1 MTNLTTLQTVA
12 ILLLPILLA
21 ITVHEAAHG
30 WVAHQLGDNTA
41 FRAGRVTLN
50 PIKHI
55 DLIGTIILPLL
66 LSFLGGFIFGWAKP
80 VPVNFHNLRQPRR
93 DTALVALAGPMANL
107 VMAIGWA
114 VIAKAAWLMEEDFTS
129 AIFLVYMGQAGTLIN
144 SALMIL
150 NLVPILP
157 LDGGRILHSMLPPNL
172 ATPFGRLEPYGLYI
186 LIGLLISG
194 VLAKILY
201 PLWTFVTQQLLLLVG
216 FKELVLQQ

>member
-1 MTNLTTLQTVA
+1 MTNLTTFQTVA
-12 ILLLPILLA
+12 IWLLPILFA

-80 VPVNFHNLRQPRR
+80 VPVNFHKLRQPRR

-150 NLVPILP
+150 NLLPILP
-157 LDGGRILHSMLPPNL
+157 LDGGRVLHSMLPPHL

-194 VLAKILY
+194 ILAKILY

-216 FKELVLQQ
+216 FKEIVLQ